1 MRIVVSGGGTG
12 GHIYP
17 ALATIKKMQERDPEL
32 EVLYIGGERGL
43 EKDIVPAANVPFEA
57 IAIQGFNR
65 SALLD
70 NFKTIKL
77 FLAGTN
83 KVRKTLREFKPDVV
97 IGTGGYVSGPV
108 LYAAQT
114 LKIPTVIHE
123 QNSVV
128 GVTNKFLARK
138 ATKVGVAFPAAMS
151 AFKANQATVVGNPR
165 AQEVVEAGGEF
176 DWSGLG
182 LSPELPTVLVFGGSQ
197 GALKLNQAMLD
208 AAKHFGEREYQVI
221 FATGAKR
228 FDEVT
233 TEMAEK
239 DIQVPKNM
247 AIVPYISN
255 MPALMPEV
263 DLVVGRAGATSLA
276 EQTALGKPM
285 VLIPSPYVTNDHQT
299 KNAQS
304 LVQAGAADMIT
315 ESELVGETLFAAIDN
330 IMSNVTTRQAM
341 AEQAK
346 KLGVPDAA
354 DQFANL
360 VESTVL
366 DYQA

>member
-43 EKDIVPAANVPFEA
+43 EKDIVPAAGVNFKA

-65 SALLD
+65 SAVLD
-70 NFKTIKL
+70 NFKTVKL

-83 KVRKTLREFKPDVV
+83 KVRKMLREFQPDVV

-108 LYAAQT
+108 LYAAQM

-128 GVTNKFLARK
+128 GVTNKFLSRK

-151 AFKANQATVVGNPR
+151 AFKKGQATVVGNPR
-165 AQEVVEAGGEF
+165 AQEVVEAGGDF
-176 DWSGLG
+176 DWNALG
-182 LSPELPTVLVFGGSQ
+182 LSEDLPTVLVFGGSQ
-197 GALKLNQAMLD
+197 GALKLNRAMLD
-208 AAKHFGEREYQVI
+208 SAVRFAERDYQVI
-221 FATGAKR
+221 FATGTNR
-228 FDEVT
+228 FEEVT
-233 TEMAEK
+233 AE
-239 DIQVPKNM
+239 ILNEEITIPANM
-247 AIVPYISN
+247 SIVPYISN
-255 MPALMPEV
+255 MPALMPLV

-304 LVQAGAADMIT
+304 LVQAGAATMLT
-315 ESELVGETLFAAIDN
+315 EAELAGDTLFEAVDN
-330 IMSNVTTRQAM
+330 IMSNVPTRQTM

-360 VESTVL
+360 VESTL
-366 DYQA
+366 TDYQA